1 MLGELTEAQKDE
13 RSVFPYMRVL
23 ASHLLSCVFNS
34 EQKGAF
40 VFEGETH

>member
-1 MLGELTEAQKDE
+1 MLGELTQAQKDE
-13 RSVFPYMRVL
+13 CILVPYMRVL
-23 ASHLLSCVFNS
+23 MSHLLSCVFNS